1 MSEYRNF
8 VNMLRRAGIKH
19 DHYIEGEEFDMMK
32 IGNPDTWI
40 VVVITDGPN
49 YVWHF
54 DSVGKLLKAELFG

>member
-1 MSEYRNF
+1 
-8 VNMLRRAGIKH
+8 MLRRAGIKH
-19 DHYIEGEEFDMMK
+19 DHYIEGEEFDMMR